1 MYDVLIIGAG
11 VTGASVARELSRYN
25 LKIGIIEKEN
35 DVANATTKANSA
47 IVHAGYDPKPG
58 SWKAKLNVE
67 GTAMF
72 DKLCEELD
80 VPFKKNGSL
89 VVAFSEEEMKTLEEL
104 YENGLQNGVQNM
116 HILNAEQTKELEPN
130 LNEEINGSLYAKD
143 AGIICPFILTVALTE
158 NAMENGAD
166 LMLNQEVV
174 DIQKENSNFK
184 VKTTDQEFE
193 SKYVINCAGV
203 FAEEIYSMV
212 TETDFEI
219 IPRKGQYFVL
229 DKEAG
234 DLVNTVVF
242 QCPTKMGKGV
252 LISPTVHG
260 NLLVGP
266 DSQDIEDKQDIDT
279 SKDRLDFVREAA
291 KKTCAEIP
299 FHLSINNFAGVRATP
314 DTGDFIIGES
324 DKVKGFINVAGIE
337 SPGLS
342 AAPAIGKCIREI
354 VEELHGGLKIND
366 NFNPKRKKMVRFEEL
381 TPSERAEIVA
391 QNPDYGRIVC
401 RCELVTEA
409 EIVDAIQRKAGANS
423 IDALKRRVR
432 TGMGRCQGG
441 FCSPRVM
448 EILSRELNID
458 MCEVVKDS
466 PNSRILTGMTK
477 YSREEC

>member
-1 MYDVLIIGAG
+1 
-11 VTGASVARELSRYN
+11 
-25 LKIGIIEKEN
+25 
-35 DVANATTKANSA
+35 
-47 IVHAGYDPKPG
+47 
-58 SWKAKLNVE
+58 
-67 GTAMF
+67 
-72 DKLCEELD
+72 
-80 VPFKKNGSL
+80 
-89 VVAFSEEEMKTLEEL
+89 
-104 YENGLQNGVQNM
+104 
-116 HILNAEQTKELEPN
+116 
-130 LNEEINGSLYAKD
+130 
-143 AGIICPFILTVALTE
+143 
-158 NAMENGAD
+158 
-166 LMLNQEVV
+166 
-174 DIQKENSNFK
+174 
-184 VKTTDQEFE
+184 
-193 SKYVINCAGV
+193 
-203 FAEEIYSMV
+203 
-212 TETDFEI
+212 
-219 IPRKGQYFVL
+219 
-229 DKEAG
+229 
-234 DLVNTVVF
+234 
-242 QCPTKMGKGV
+242 MGKGV

-266 DSQDIEDKQDIDT
+266 DSQDIEDKQDVDT

-342 AAPAIGKCIREI
+342 AAPAIGKHIRELL
-354 VEELHGGLKIND
+354 EELHGGLKVND
-366 NFNPKRKKMVRFEEL
+366 NFNPNRKKMVRFEEL
-381 TPSERAEIVA
+381 TPSEKAELVA